1 MFRCHI
7 LTSLLVSPSE
17 KFFAAVV
24 ILPAVDVSPHQSL
37 ADSSYHSLPEDSLLK
52 HTNYTMAPPQA
63 QDIAIRGS
71 APNSSH
77 HELSVSP
84 SATFHSPSSFPHSF
98 GTTTSAH
105 QAGTKQLKPFETT
118 DIKILLLENVNQ
130 SGQDILKSQG
140 YQVEALKTSLPEE
153 QLIEKIR

>member
-1 MFRCHI
+1 
-7 LTSLLVSPSE
+7 
-17 KFFAAVV
+17 
-24 ILPAVDVSPHQSL
+24 
-37 ADSSYHSLPEDSLLK
+37 
-52 HTNYTMAPPQA
+52 MAPQA
-63 QDIAIRGS
+63 QDIAVRGS
-71 APNSSH
+71 APSTSH

-98 GTTTSAH
+98 GTTISAH

>member
-1 MFRCHI
+1 
-7 LTSLLVSPSE
+7 
-17 KFFAAVV
+17 
-24 ILPAVDVSPHQSL
+24 
-37 ADSSYHSLPEDSLLK
+37 
-52 HTNYTMAPPQA
+52 MAPQA
-63 QDIAIRGS
+63 QDIAVRGS
-71 APNSSH
+71 APSH

-98 GTTTSAH
+98 GASTSAH
-105 QAGTKQLKPFETT
+105 QTGARDLKPFETT

>member
-1 MFRCHI
+1 
-7 LTSLLVSPSE
+7 
-17 KFFAAVV
+17 
-24 ILPAVDVSPHQSL
+24 
-37 ADSSYHSLPEDSLLK
+37 
-52 HTNYTMAPPQA
+52 MAPPQA
-63 QDIAIRGS
+63 QDIAVRGS
-71 APNSSH
+71 APSSSH

-98 GTTTSAH
+98 GTSASAHH
-105 QAGTKQLKPFETT
+105 QAGTKNLKPFETT

-130 SGQDILKSQG
+130 SGQDILTAQG

>member
-1 MFRCHI
+1 
-7 LTSLLVSPSE
+7 
-17 KFFAAVV
+17 
-24 ILPAVDVSPHQSL
+24 
-37 ADSSYHSLPEDSLLK
+37 
-52 HTNYTMAPPQA
+52 MAPQA
-63 QDIAIRGS
+63 QDIAVRGS
-71 APNSSH
+71 ALSSSH

-98 GTTTSAH
+98 GTSTSAN

-140 YQVEALKTSLPEE
+140 YQVEALKTSLPED

>member
-1 MFRCHI
+1 
-7 LTSLLVSPSE
+7 
-17 KFFAAVV
+17 
-24 ILPAVDVSPHQSL
+24 
-37 ADSSYHSLPEDSLLK
+37 
-52 HTNYTMAPPQA
+52 MAPQA
-63 QDIAIRGS
+63 QDIAVRGS
-71 APNSSH
+71 APSSSH